1 MQLNIKE
8 ARENN
13 ITKVESSINI
23 DLSLLS
29 SLINSSKEELI
40 IDMIKSNQIINS
52 FNPPVRIMN
61 LIINCALGKEN
72 TNVLKEALI
81 DNGIPILS
89 LILSVAIGYN
99 QKYNYLKEIEKVK
112 EVFIFCNENNFT
124 DALNISKRFNAKVI
138 ISAQKISLISY
149 KKLIEDF
156 GVENINEFNV
166 YIDYQKNNSPILI
179 SMVYKISCII
189 NAVVEEINSY
199 DLSPLEKIM
208 FVYDRVKYRLYEDD
222 LDDIN
227 SSRDLDKVLNGDK
240 IVCAGY
246 SNLFTAVLTSL
257 GINSIPVIDLN
268 IKHQRS
274 LAYIKDAKYNIDGV
288 YAFDPTWD
296 KRKSK
301 DDINYID
308 RYDYFLM
315 PLVRSMNSC
324 YCEISELLELD
335 KETILKIIDGKD
347 MDSAL
352 KVLDRL
358 NILFTLVDAKYIPD
372 DKYYVVE
379 EIAKQYDQVIGKYYS
394 SEISFE
400 DFINLLYS
408 VRVVESTSGMINNI
422 NKDNIRE
429 TSIKRYM
436 NVNKKKEKIKIK
448 D

>member
-179 SMVYKISCII
+179 SIVYKISCII

>member
-40 IDMIKSNQIINS
+40 IDMIKSNQIISS

-72 TNVLKEALI
+72 TNVLKETLI

-179 SMVYKISCII
+179 SIVYKISCII

>member
-40 IDMIKSNQIINS
+40 IDMIKSNQIVNS

-72 TNVLKEALI
+72 TNVLKEVLI

-89 LILSVAIGYN
+89 LISSVAIGYN

-179 SMVYKISCII
+179 SIVYKISCII

-379 EIAKQYDQVIGKYYS
+379 EIAKQYDQVIDKYYS